1 MCCSECLARSGMATR
16 QGKDEEDRSTA
27 VPRAL
32 RDIVAPMK
40 LVESGCRDAVL
51 WMPVLSSLSP
61 TGTTLNA

>member
-16 QGKDEEDRSTA
+16 QGNDEEDRSTA

-32 RDIVAPMK
+32 RDIIAPMK
-40 LVESGCRDAVL
+40 LVESGCEKVQLR
-51 WMPVLSSLSP
+51 MPSLSSLGP